1 MLDKGKTISY
11 LKYVTSACFNT
22 FKCKLVLVSN
32 EFSFV
37 FLFLAH
43 AMDNG
48 IR

>member
-1 MLDKGKTISY
+1 MLDKGRTISY
-11 LKYVTSACFNT
+11 LKYVTSVCFNT
-22 FKCKLVLVSN
+22 SKLVLVSN

-37 FLFLAH
+37 FLFLAR